1 MGESPGKMYALAVV
15 LTLLAIAAVL
25 LRLYARRITKQRLE
39 WDDYMIFPALV
50 GSINHSQEFPALA
63 LVKLKSAAAFHN
75 WDSRLHVRR

>member
-39 WDDYMIFPALV
+39 WDDYMVFPALV
-50 GSINHSQEFPALA
+50 GPIDLSQDLPALA
-63 LVKLKSAAAFHN
+63 LSQLKSTAAFHN
-75 WDSRLHVRR
+75 RDSRLHVRR

>member
-50 GSINHSQEFPALA
+50 GSI
-63 LVKLKSAAAFHN
+63 
-75 WDSRLHVRR
+75 DSL

>member
-39 WDDYMIFPALV
+39 WDDYMVFPALV
-50 GSINHSQEFPALA
+50 GPIELAQDLPALA
-63 LVKLKSAAAFHN
+63 VWKLNSTVAFYHR
-75 WDSRLHVRR
+75 DSRLHVRR

>member
-50 GSINHSQEFPALA
+50 GTIDQLDLPALA
-63 LVKLKSAAAFHN
+63 PVKLKSAAAVHN

>member
-39 WDDYMIFPALV
+39 WDDYMIFSALV
-50 GSINHSQEFPALA
+50 GSIDHSQDLPALGP
-63 LVKLKSAAAFHN
+63 VKLKSAAAFHN
-75 WDSRLHVRR
+75 RDSRLHVRR

>member
-50 GSINHSQEFPALA
+50 GYIDQLDLPALA
-63 LVKLKSAAAFHN
+63 PVKLKSAAAVHN
-75 WDSRLHVRR
+75 RDSRLHVRR

>member
-50 GSINHSQEFPALA
+50 GFIDHLQDLPALA
-63 LVKLKSAAAFHN
+63 PVMLKSAAAFHN
-75 WDSRLHVRR
+75 RDSRLHVRR

>member
-39 WDDYMIFPALV
+39 WDDYMVFPALV
-50 GSINHSQEFPALA
+50 GPIELAQDLPALA
-63 LVKLKSAAAFHN
+63 LWKLNSSAAFHH